1 MSEFKDKIVLV
12 TGGATG
18 LGAAIAIGTAK
29 GGAKAV
35 IINCTKSLKE
45 AGETAAAIRAAGADA
60 VIAQGDVSQDAD
72 CRRIAAAAAP
82 YGRLDILV
90 NNAGTTKHVPKHAD
104 LDGLYPRWAIL
115 RLFLG
120 VRRPR
125 IPWLGLDAVG
135 VVEGVGAGVTRFKP
149 GDRVFADLSSFGQ
162 KAFSELVAA
171 PGRAWLPVPEGM
183 DDETAATLPHSGVL
197 AVQGLRRGRLVHEA
211 SADGVT
217 VRRRS

>member
-1 MSEFKDKIVLV
+1 MSEFKDKIVMV

-90 NNAGTTKHVPKHAD
+90 TMRATPSMCPSMPISTAS
-104 LDGLYPRWAIL
+104 PRRTSCIST
-115 RLFLG
+115 
-120 VRRPR
+120 PS
-125 IPWLGLDAVG
+125 
-135 VVEGVGAGVTRFKP
+135 TRW
-149 GDRVFADLSSFGQ
+149 G
-162 KAFSELVAA
+162 
-171 PGRAWLPVPEGM
+171 
-183 DDETAATLPHSGVL
+183 HS
-197 AVQGLRRGRLVHEA
+197 R
-211 SADGVT
+211 
-217 VRRRS
+217 